1 MGLFFFCGKVYI
13 VMYFFCIYKI
23 SYQIL
28 FGFTVEY
35 VFVRK
40 KVFYEKKCQS
50 IILWQNVEINN

>member
-1 MGLFFFCGKVYI
+1 
-13 VMYFFCIYKI
+13 MYFFCIYKI

-40 KVFYEKKCQS
+40 KFFMKKKYQS
-50 IILWQNVEINN
+50 IILCQNVEVNN

>member
-35 VFVRK
+35 VLVREK
-40 KVFYEKKCQS
+40 FFYEKSVKVS
-50 IILWQNVEINN
+50 SFG

>member
-35 VFVRK
+35 VLVRK
-40 KVFYEKKCQS
+40 KIFMKKSQS
-50 IILWQNVEINN
+50 IIFWLNVKINN

>member
-35 VFVRK
+35 VLVRK
-40 KVFYEKKCQS
+40 KFFYEKS
-50 IILWQNVEINN
+50 IKVSSFGRT